1 MPRYVA
7 LLRGINVGGRN
18 RVAMADLRLLAET
31 LGHTEVATYIQ
42 SGNVLFTSPDTDCG
56 AIADVLE
63 QAIAQS
69 LAVRPAVVVLSRA
82 DLARVIADN
91 PFPDET
97 NPKCLHAIF
106 RRRDLAP
113 EAVAAVGEAQRRARA
128 KGSRDEAVP
137 VGRALFLRTPDGL
150 GRSELAAQLARSA
163 VQADGTA
170 RNWSTVTRLMAMLDS
185 GPQVKPPRV
194 KPPRSKRPGQTSP
207 PLIAANPVYDRR

>member
-7 LLRGINVGGRN
+7 LLRGINLGRRN
-18 RVAMADLRLLAET
+18 RVAMADLRLLTET

-63 QAIAQS
+63 QAIARS
-69 LAVRPAVVVLSRA
+69 LTVRPAVVVLSRA

-97 NPKCLHAIF
+97 NPRCLHAIF
-106 RRRDLAP
+106 RRLDLAP
-113 EAVAAVGEAQRRARA
+113 EAIAAVERAQQRARA

-137 VGRALFLRTPDGL
+137 IGRALFLHTPDGL
-150 GRSELAAQLARSA
+150 GRSELAAQLARPG
-163 VQADGTA
+163 VPADGTA
-170 RNWSTVTRLMAMLDS
+170 RNWATVTRLMALLDA
-185 GPQVKPPRV
+185 GPEVAVSSEQ
-194 KPPRSKRPGQTSP
+194 
-207 PLIAANPVYDRR
+207 